1 MSEVPARSPRLVGID
16 ALRGLVMVL
25 MALDHVRDF
34 FGSLAIDPHDLSV
47 APPGLFLT
55 RWITHFCAPTFVC
68 LAGVSAWL
76 YRQRCAST
84 GAFVGFLV
92 SRGVWLVF
100 LGLTVIQFGWTHD
113 LRLASFFGVV
123 SAIGTSMVGL
133 AILAGLST
141 RVLLGIGV
149 AILAGHGLLSGIDP
163 NEVLADTPWATWGRR
178 LWIWLFAGSM
188 AGQDWIFI
196 RGHFCMV
203 IYPVIPW
210 LGVLLVG
217 YGLGPLTQLESTA
230 RRRIFATTGLVLLLL
245 FGVLRG
251 LNGYGDPVPRI
262 EDGSLGL
269 RMMSFLNTSKY
280 PPSLAYLLM
289 TLGPAFLLL
298 SAFDR
303 KEGPLQ
309 SILVTFGRVPLF
321 YYVVHLHLI
330 HATSRSMY
338 WILRDDPISPMGSQ
352 FSQPPPSDP
361 LGYDLGVVYLAW
373 LGIVLVLYPACI
385 AYGRIKRRGRSRI
398 WSYL

>member
-1 MSEVPARSPRLVGID
+1 MNPAPERSSRLVGID

-34 FGSLAIDPHDLSV
+34 FGSLAIDPQDLSA

-55 RWITHFCAPTFVC
+55 RWVTHFCAPTFVC

-76 YRQRCAST
+76 YRQRCAT
-84 GAFVGFLV
+84 GWQFARFLV
-92 SRGVWLVF
+92 SRGLWLVF

-113 LRLASFFGVV
+113 LRLVSFFGVV

-133 AILAGLST
+133 AILCALST
-141 RVLLGIGV
+141 RVLLGLGV
-149 AILAGHGLLSGIDP
+149 AIVAGHGLLGGIDP
-163 NEVLADTPWATWGRR
+163 NDVLADTSVAAWGRG
-178 LWIWLFAGSM
+178 LWIWLFAGSF

-210 LGVLLVG
+210 LGVLLLG
-217 YGLGPLTQLESTA
+217 YGLGPLTQGEPA
-230 RRRIFATTGLVLLLL
+230 DRRRTFASLGFALLIL
-245 FGVLRG
+245 FGIVRG
-251 LNGYGDPVPRI
+251 LNGYGDPVPRV

-269 RMMSFLNTSKY
+269 RVLSFLNCSKY

-289 TLGPAFLLL
+289 TLGPAFLVLAAL
-298 SAFDR
+298 DR

-309 SILVTFGRVPLF
+309 SVLVTFGRVPLF
-321 YYVVHLHLI
+321 YYVVHIHLI
-330 HATSRSMY
+330 HAASRVMY
-338 WILRDDPISPMGSQ
+338 WILRGDPVSPMGSQ
-352 FSQPPPSDP
+352 FTAPTVAAE
-361 LGYDLGVVYLAW
+361 LGYGLGIVYLAW
-373 LGIVLVLYPACI
+373 LAIVLVLYPACG
-385 AYGRIKRRGRSRI
+385 AYGRIKRRGRSRL